1 MAPNRSRLLSAAM
14 DDRVPERSRRIDR
27 RTALRLGGGVIAVA
41 VGVGAGVLD
50 RRSGRGESAP
60 RTVDPVT
67 HGPAPDPTAGTAT
80 TSLAPPQVR
89 PHELGGTQPPA
100 DNDEAA
106 QEGAASQV
114 AAGDV
119 PEGVIVVG
127 EGYLRAVPEEA
138 DLATLLAALPAP
150 DGDVAAAARRRIA
163 ADFTNGDTVAVDGWL
178 LSRSEARAAAALALA
193 CAEQC

>member
-1 MAPNRSRLLSAAM
+1 M

-41 VGVGAGVLD
+41 VGVGAGVPD

-60 RTVDPVT
+60 RAVDPVT
-67 HGPAPDPTAGTAT
+67 PGPAPDPTAGTAT
-80 TSLAPPQVR
+80 TSLAPPQSSSHA
-89 PHELGGTQPPA
+89 PGGAQPSA
-100 DNDEAA
+100 GNDEAA
-106 QEGAASQV
+106 REV
-114 AAGDV
+114 AAPQVTAEDV
-119 PEGVIVVG
+119 LEGVAAVDIPEGVIAVG

-150 DGDVAAAARRRIA
+150 GGDVAAAARRRIA
-163 ADFTNGDTVAVDGWL
+163 ADFTNGETVAVDGWL

>member
-1 MAPNRSRLLSAAM
+1 M
-14 DDRVPERSRRIDR
+14 DDRVPEGSRRIDR

-50 RRSGRGESAP
+50 RRSRRGETAP

-67 HGPAPDPTAGTAT
+67 PGPAPDPAAGTAT
-80 TSLAPPQVR
+80 TSAAPPQAK
-89 PHELGGTQPPA
+89 PHAPGGAQPPA
-100 DNDEAA
+100 DNDGAAHEAA
-106 QEGAASQV
+106 APQIAV
-114 AAGDV
+114 GDV

-127 EGYLRAVPEEA
+127 EGYLRAMPEEA

-163 ADFTNGDTVAVDGWL
+163 ADFVNGDTVAVDGWL